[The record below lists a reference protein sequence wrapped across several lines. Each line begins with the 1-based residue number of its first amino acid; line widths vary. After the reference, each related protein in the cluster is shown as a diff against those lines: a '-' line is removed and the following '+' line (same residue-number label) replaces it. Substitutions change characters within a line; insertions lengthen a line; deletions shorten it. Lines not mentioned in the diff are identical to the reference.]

1 MDFGKQ
7 NIRNSKDF
15 SGVQL
20 LFICVISL
28 TCALNMIFPQLLSFL
43 ILNNPDLFLRQLIQL
58 VHEVIDLVV
67 DGVNL
72 AL

>member
-28 TCALNMIFPQLLSFL
+28 TWALNMIFPQLLSFL